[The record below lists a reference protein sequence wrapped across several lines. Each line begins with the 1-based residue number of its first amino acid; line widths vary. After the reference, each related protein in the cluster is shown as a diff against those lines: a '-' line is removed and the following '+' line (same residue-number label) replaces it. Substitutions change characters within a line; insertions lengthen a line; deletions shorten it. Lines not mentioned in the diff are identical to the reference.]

1 MEEVLDPI
9 DYLID
14 LVLGLE
20 LEKDLEKV
28 ILTNF
33 HDPKVRLVIELRQI
47 YVFQMWLGKNKSV
60 VMEWIRTSPDAKNV
74 LFCDRM
80 SIKSLVRTIDRHKQ
94 HFQ

>member
-1 MEEVLDPI
+1 MEEVLDPV

-33 HDPKVRLVIELRQI
+33 HDPKVRLVIELRHI
-47 YVFQMWLGKNKSV
+47 YVFRCGL
-60 VMEWIRTSPDAKNV
+60 AKTKV
-74 LFCDRM
+74 
-80 SIKSLVRTIDRHKQ
+80 
-94 HFQ
+94 